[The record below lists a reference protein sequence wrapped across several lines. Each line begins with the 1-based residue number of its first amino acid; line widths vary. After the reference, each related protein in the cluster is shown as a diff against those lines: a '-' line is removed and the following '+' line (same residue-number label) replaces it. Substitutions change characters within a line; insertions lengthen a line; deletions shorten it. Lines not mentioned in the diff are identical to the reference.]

1 MFILII
7 KQKASISC
15 ITRQNGMFWQLSKIS
30 RMFQVPGFG
39 PATAKEEALG
49 ILSLEVRS
57 LSDGWGRPEL
67 NVCFTQ
73 LNAQKSPLTGD
84 SDLSLDSD

>member
-1 MFILII
+1 
-7 KQKASISC
+7 
-15 ITRQNGMFWQLSKIS
+15 MFWQLSKIS

-39 PATAKEEALG
+39 PATGKEEALG
-49 ILSLEVRS
+49 ILSLEVPS